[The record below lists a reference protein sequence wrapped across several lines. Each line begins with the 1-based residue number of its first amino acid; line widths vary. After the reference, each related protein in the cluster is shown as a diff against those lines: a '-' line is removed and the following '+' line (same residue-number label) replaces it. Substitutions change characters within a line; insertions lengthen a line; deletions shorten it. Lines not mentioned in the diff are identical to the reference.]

1 MSKFFRAELKDRFLE
16 YTLEYDELFE
26 VRILYDEFLRP
37 NYDLEFVDGLI
48 EEILEFDP
56 ELLYV
61 EPGQGREF
69 FKLAPT
75 GKTEDFLEGGGF
87 MDRYVKEEE
96 KWDLFLGQ
104 LSMAKVPTT
113 KVNKAFRPN
122 GLKREKSLLLV
133 LISAI
138 TLSFLFTLV
147 SIVRQ
152 TFLEPEYVPADEF
165 ERKLELLQQQ
175 YDQENQRL
183 QFKLERAQYLLDSL
197 SG

>member
-1 MSKFFRAELKDRFLE
+1 ME
-16 YTLEYDELFE
+16 YTLEYDEWFE
-26 VRILYDEFLRP
+26 ARILYDEFLRP
-37 NYDLEFVDGLI
+37 NYDLEFVDTLI
-48 EEILEFDP
+48 GEILEFDP
-56 ELLYV
+56 ELLYI
-61 EPGQGREF
+61 EPGHGKEF

-75 GKTEDFLEGGGF
+75 GKTEDFLENGGF
-87 MDRYVKEEE
+87 MDLYVKEEE

-104 LSMAKVPTT
+104 LSTAKIPAV
-113 KVNKAFRPN
+113 KIKKEFRPN
-122 GLKREKSLLLV
+122 SLKKEKSMLLV

-147 SIVRQ
+147 SVVNQ

-175 YDQENQRL
+175 YNQENERL
-183 QFKLERAQYLLDSL
+183 QFKLERAQYILDSL

>member
-1 MSKFFRAELKDRFLE
+1 E

-26 VRILYDEFLRP
+26 ARILYDEFLRP

-56 ELLYV
+56 ELLYI
-61 EPGQGREF
+61 EAGQDRPI

-75 GKTEDFLEGGGF
+75 EKTEDFLEGGGF
-87 MDRYVKEEE
+87 MDLYVKEEE
-96 KWDLFLGQ
+96 KWDLFRGQ
-104 LSMAKVPTT
+104 LSTAKIPTP
-113 KVNKAFRPN
+113 KVKREFRPK
-122 GLKREKSLLLV
+122 GLKKEKSMLLV

-147 SIVRQ
+147 SIIRQ

-165 ERKLELLQQQ
+165 ERK
-175 YDQENQRL
+175 
-183 QFKLERAQYLLDSL
+183 
-197 SG
+197 

>member
-16 YTLEYDELFE
+16 YTMEYNELFE
-26 VRILYDEFLRP
+26 ARILYDEFLRP
-37 NYDLEFVDGLI
+37 NYDLEFMEGLLQ
-48 EEILEFDP
+48 EILEFDP
-56 ELLYV
+56 ELLYI
-61 EPGQGREF
+61 EPGHGRDF

-75 GKTEDFLEGGGF
+75 VKTEDFLESGGF
-87 MDRYVKEEE
+87 MDLYVKEEE

-104 LSMAKVPTT
+104 LSTAKIPSN
-113 KVNKAFRPN
+113 KVKKEFRPN
-122 GLKREKSLLLV
+122 ALKKEKSMLLV

-138 TLSFLFTLV
+138 ALSFLFTMV
-147 SIVRQ
+147 SIVNQ

-175 YDQENQRL
+175 YIQENERL
-183 QFKLERAQYLLDSL
+183 QFKLQRAQYILDSL